1 MSLYLYAKALHLI
14 GLVAW
19 FAGLFY
25 IFRLYAYHT
34 ENQDKDAVC
43 AVFTV
48 MERKLYRIIMTPAM
62 IFTLAV
68 GGFLIILNPAVL
80 RASWFYVKLVFLLIL
95 FIYHFYAGHVRSQL
109 ACKNFILTGKQ
120 CRLLNEVP
128 TVVLIAVV
136 LLAILKP

>member
-14 GLVAW
+14 GLIAW

-34 ENQDKDAVC
+34 ENQDKEAVC

-48 MERKLYRIIMTPAM
+48 MERKLYRIIMIPAM
-62 IFTLAV
+62 IFTLAM
-68 GGFLIILNPAVL
+68 GGFLIVLNPAIL
-80 RASWFYVKLVFLLIL
+80 RATWFHVKLSFLLVL
-95 FIYHFYAGHVRSQL
+95 FIYHFYAGHVYRQL
-109 ACKNFILTGKQ
+109 ARKNFILTGRQ

-128 TVVLIAVV
+128 TVVLIVVV